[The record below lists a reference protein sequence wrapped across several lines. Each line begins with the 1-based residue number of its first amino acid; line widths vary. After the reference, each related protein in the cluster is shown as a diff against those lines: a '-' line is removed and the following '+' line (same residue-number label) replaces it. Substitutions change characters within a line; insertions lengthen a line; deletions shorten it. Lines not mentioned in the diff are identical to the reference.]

1 MGNWLME
8 FPRGILLD
16 IKKPIDQAIDY
27 MMVNWGGFFDGVSA
41 VLREI
46 LLAVKTVIDIIPWW
60 ALIIFVFLATLKMA
74 KKPLRALLY
83 AGMLFFIGAIGLWS
97 LMYTTLA
104 IIVTS
109 VILSLLLG
117 FPLGILISFSD
128 RSGKMMRPVLD
139 TMQTMPSFV
148 YLIPA
153 VMLLGLGNVP
163 AVIATVIYSMPPI
176 VRMTNLGIR
185 RVDKEVVE
193 ASKAFG
199 STRWQL
205 LTKVLVPQALPTI
218 MAGINQTIMMAI
230 AMVVTSSMI
239 GARGLGSE
247 VLTGINRLESGR
259 GFAAGIAIVIL
270 AVIIDRLTQGLAKG
284 EVSHDE
290 H

>member
-1 MGNWLME
+1 MSNWLME
-8 FPRGILLD
+8 FPKGIFLD
-16 IKKPIDQAIDY
+16 IKKPIDNAIDY
-27 MMVNWGGFFDGVSA
+27 MMINWESFFDGVSA
-41 VLREI
+41 FLRQI
-46 LLAVKTVIDIIPWW
+46 LLGVKSVIDIIPWW
-60 ALIIFVFLATLKMA
+60 VLILFVFLATLKMS
-74 KKPLRALLY
+74 KKPVRALLY
-83 AGMLFFIGAIGLWS
+83 AGLLFFIGVIGLWD
-97 LMYTTLA
+97 LMYTTLS
-104 IIVTS
+104 IVITS
-109 VILSLLLG
+109 VLLSLLLG

-128 RSGKMMRPVLD
+128 RAGKLVRPVLD

-205 LTKVLVPQALPTI
+205 LVKVLIPQALPTI

-270 AVIIDRLTQGLAKG
+270 AVVIDRLTQGLAKG
-284 EVSHDE
+284 EVQHDE

>member
-1 MGNWLME
+1 MSEWLME
-8 FPRGILLD
+8 FPKGIFLD
-16 IKKPIDQAIDY
+16 IKKPIDNAIEY
-27 MMVNWGGFFDGVSA
+27 MMINWESFFDGVSA
-41 VLREI
+41 FLRQI
-46 LLAVKTVIDIIPWW
+46 LLSVKSVIDIIPWW
-60 ALIIFVFLATLKMA
+60 ALILFVFLATLKMT
-74 KKPLRALLY
+74 KKPVRALLY
-83 AGMLFFIGAIGLWS
+83 AGLLFFVGVIGLWD
-97 LMYTTLA
+97 LMYTTLT
-104 IIVTS
+104 IVITS
-109 VILSLLLG
+109 VLLSLLLG
-117 FPLGILISFSD
+117 FPLGILISSSD
-128 RSGKMMRPVLD
+128 RTGKLVRPVLD

-205 LTKVLVPQALPTI
+205 LVKVLIPQALPTI

-270 AVIIDRLTQGLAKG
+270 AVVIDRLTQGLAKK
-284 EVSHDE
+284 EVQHDE

>member
-1 MGNWLME
+1 MSEWLTK
-8 FPRGILLD
+8 FPEGLYLD
-16 IKKPIDQAIDY
+16 IKKPIDRAIEY
-27 MMVNWGGFFDGVSA
+27 MMNNWGAAFDGISGF
-41 VLREI
+41 LRLI
-46 LLAVKTVIDIIPWW
+46 LLGVQAAINVIPWW
-60 ALIIFVFLATLKMA
+60 LMVAAVFFAAWAVTRN
-74 KKPLRALLY
+74 PLRALMY
-83 AGMLFFIGAIGLWS
+83 AAMLFMIGLIGLWN

-104 IIVTS
+104 IIITS
-109 VILSLLLG
+109 VFIALVLG
-117 FPLGILISFSD
+117 FPLGILISFSA
-128 RSGKMMRPVLD
+128 RSGRLVRPVLD

-163 AVIATVIYSMPPI
+163 AVIATVIYAMPPI

-185 RVDKEVVE
+185 SVDREVVE

-205 LTKVLVPQALPTI
+205 LVKVLIPQAMPTI

-259 GFAAGIAIVIL
+259 GFAAGIAIVIM
-270 AVIIDRLTQGLAKG
+270 AVLIDRLTQGMAGKK
-284 EVSHDE
+284 VQ
-290 H
+290 

>member
-1 MGNWLME
+1 MSEWLTK
-8 FPRGILLD
+8 FPEGLYLD
-16 IKKPIDQAIDY
+16 IKKPIDRAIEY
-27 MMVNWGGFFDGVSA
+27 MMNNWGAAFDGISDF
-41 VLREI
+41 LRLI
-46 LLAVKTVIDIIPWW
+46 LLGVQAVINVIPWW
-60 ALIIFVFLATLKMA
+60 LMVAAVFFAAWAVTRN
-74 KKPLRALLY
+74 PLRALMY
-83 AGMLFFIGAIGLWS
+83 AAMLFMIGLIGLWN

-104 IIVTS
+104 IIITS
-109 VILSLLLG
+109 VFIALVLG
-117 FPLGILISFSD
+117 FPLGILISFSA
-128 RSGKMMRPVLD
+128 RSGRLVRPVLD

-163 AVIATVIYSMPPI
+163 AVIATVIYAMPPI

-185 RVDKEVVE
+185 SVDREVVE

-205 LTKVLVPQALPTI
+205 LVKVLIPQAMPTI

-259 GFAAGIAIVIL
+259 GFAAGIAIVIM
-270 AVIIDRLTQGLAKG
+270 AVLIDRLTQGMAGKK
-284 EVSHDE
+284 VQ
-290 H
+290 

>member
-1 MGNWLME
+1 ME
-8 FPRGILLD
+8 FPGEISLN
-16 IKKPIDQAIDY
+16 IKEPIDQAINY
-27 MMVNWGGFFDGVSA
+27 MMVNWGGFFDGVSSA
-41 VLREI
+41 LRGI
-46 LLAVKTVIDIIPWW
+46 LLAVKSVIDIIPWW
-60 ALIIFVFLATLKMA
+60 LLIVLVLLATLKMTG
-74 KKPLRALLY
+74 KPLRALLY
-83 AGMLFFIGAIGLWS
+83 AGMLFLVGAIGLWS
-97 LMYTTLA
+97 HMYTTLS
-104 IIVTS
+104 IIITS

-128 RSGKMMRPVLD
+128 RAGKMVRPVLD

-163 AVIATVIYSMPPI
+163 AVIATVIYSMPPM

-193 ASKAFG
+193 ASRAFG
-199 STRWQL
+199 STKRQL
-205 LTKVLVPQALPTI
+205 LVKVLIPQALPTI
-218 MAGINQTIMMAI
+218 MAGINQTIMMEI

-259 GFAAGIAIVIL
+259 GFAAGIAIVIM
-270 AVIIDRLTQGLAKG
+270 AVLIDRLTQGMARKK
-284 EVSHDE
+284 V
-290 H
+290 

>member
-1 MGNWLME
+1 LSEWLTK
-8 FPRGILLD
+8 FPEGLYLD
-16 IKKPIDQAIDY
+16 IKKPIDRAIEY
-27 MMVNWGGFFDGVSA
+27 MMNNWGAAFDGISGF
-41 VLREI
+41 LRLI
-46 LLAVKTVIDIIPWW
+46 LLGVQAAINVIPWW
-60 ALIIFVFLATLKMA
+60 LMVAAVFFAAWAVTRN
-74 KKPLRALLY
+74 PLRALMY
-83 AGMLFFIGAIGLWS
+83 AAMLFMIGLIGLWN

-104 IIVTS
+104 IIITS
-109 VILSLLLG
+109 VFIALVLG
-117 FPLGILISFSD
+117 FPLGILISFSA
-128 RSGKMMRPVLD
+128 RSGRLVRPVLD

-163 AVIATVIYSMPPI
+163 AVIATVIYAMPPI

-185 RVDKEVVE
+185 SVDREVVE

-205 LTKVLVPQALPTI
+205 LVKVLIPQAMPTI

-259 GFAAGIAIVIL
+259 GFAAGIAIVIM
-270 AVIIDRLTQGLAKG
+270 AVLIDRLTQGMAGKK
-284 EVSHDE
+284 VQ
-290 H
+290 

>member
-1 MGNWLME
+1 MSSWLTE
-8 FPRGILLD
+8 FPKQLFLD
-16 IKKPIDQAIDY
+16 IKQPIDQAIQY
-27 MMVNWGGFFDGVSA
+27 MMEHWAPFFDGVSV
-41 VLREI
+41 VLRQV
-46 LLAVKTVIDIIPWW
+46 LLAVKSVIDFIPWW
-60 ALIIFVFLATLKMA
+60 ALLVLVFLATLRMSRR
-74 KKPLRALLY
+74 PLKALMY
-83 AGMLFFIGAIGLWS
+83 TAMLFFIGLIGLWD

-109 VILSLLLG
+109 VLISLLLG
-117 FPLGILISFSD
+117 FPLGVLISMSN
-128 RSGKMMRPVLD
+128 RAGKLVRPLLD

-185 RVDKEVVE
+185 NVDHEVVE
-193 ASKAFG
+193 ASRAFG
-199 STRWQL
+199 STTWQQL
-205 LTKVLVPQALPTI
+205 VKVLIPQALPTI

-270 AVIIDRLTQGLAKG
+270 AVLIDRLTQGMAK
-284 EVSHDE
+284 EKA
-290 H
+290 

>member
-1 MGNWLME
+1 ME
-8 FPRGILLD
+8 FPGEISLN
-16 IKKPIDQAIDY
+16 IKEPIDQAINY
-27 MMVNWGGFFDGVSA
+27 MMVNWGGFFDGVSS
-41 VLREI
+41 VLRGI
-46 LLAVKTVIDIIPWW
+46 LLAVKSVIDIIPWW
-60 ALIIFVFLATLKMA
+60 LLIVLVLLATLKMTG
-74 KKPLRALLY
+74 KPLRALLY
-83 AGMLFFIGAIGLWS
+83 AGMLFLVGAIGLWS
-97 LMYTTLA
+97 HMYTTLS
-104 IIVTS
+104 IIITS
-109 VILSLLLG
+109 VFLSLLLG

-128 RSGKMMRPVLD
+128 RAGKMVRPVLD

-163 AVIATVIYSMPPI
+163 AVIATVIYSMPPM

-193 ASKAFG
+193 ASRAFG
-199 STRWQL
+199 STKRQL
-205 LTKVLVPQALPTI
+205 LVKVLIPQALPTI

-239 GARGLGSE
+239 GARGLGNE

-270 AVIIDRLTQGLAKG
+270 AVIIDRLTQGLARG
-284 EVSHDE
+284 EGLHDE
-290 H
+290 Q

>member
-1 MGNWLME
+1 MSEWLRE
-8 FPRGILLD
+8 FPKELYID
-16 IKKPIDQAIDY
+16 IKKPIDQAIGY
-27 MMVNWGGFFDGVSA
+27 MMEHWGPLFDGISA
-41 VLREI
+41 FLRQI
-46 LLAVKTVIDIIPWW
+46 LLGVQGFINLIPWW
-60 ALIIFVFLATLKMA
+60 VLVLLVFVATWRLSRD
-74 KKPLRALLY
+74 PLRAVIY
-83 AGMLFFIGAIGLWS
+83 AGMLFFIGMIGLWG

-104 IIVTS
+104 IIITS
-109 VILSLLLG
+109 VLISLLLG
-117 FPLGILISFSD
+117 FPLGILISFSS
-128 RSGKMMRPVLD
+128 RAGKLVRPLLD

-185 RVDKEVVE
+185 SVDQEVVE

-205 LTKVLVPQALPTI
+205 LGKVLIPQAMPTI

-259 GFAAGIAIVIL
+259 GFAAGIAIVIM
-270 AVIIDRLTQGLAKG
+270 AVLIDRLTQAMAK
-284 EVSHDE
+284 EKV
-290 H
+290 

>member
-1 MGNWLME
+1 ME
-8 FPRGILLD
+8 FPGEISLN
-16 IKKPIDQAIDY
+16 IKEPIDQAINY
-27 MMVNWGGFFDGVSA
+27 MMVNWGGFFDGVSSA
-41 VLREI
+41 LRGI
-46 LLAVKTVIDIIPWW
+46 LLAVKSVIDIIPWW
-60 ALIIFVFLATLKMA
+60 LLIVLVLLATLKMTG
-74 KKPLRALLY
+74 KPLRALLY
-83 AGMLFFIGAIGLWS
+83 AGMLFLVGAIGLWS
-97 LMYTTLA
+97 HMYTTLS
-104 IIVTS
+104 IIITS

-128 RSGKMMRPVLD
+128 RAGKMVRPVLD

-163 AVIATVIYSMPPI
+163 AVIATVIYSMPPM

-193 ASKAFG
+193 ASRAFG
-199 STRWQL
+199 STKRQL
-205 LTKVLVPQALPTI
+205 LVKVLIPQALPTI
-218 MAGINQTIMMAI
+218 MTGINQTIMMAI

-270 AVIIDRLTQGLAKG
+270 AVIIDRLTQGLARG
-284 EVSHDE
+284 EGLHDE
-290 H
+290 Q

>member
-1 MGNWLME
+1 ME
-8 FPRGILLD
+8 FPGEIYLN
-16 IKKPIDQAIDY
+16 IKEPIDQAINY
-27 MMVNWGGFFDGVSA
+27 MMVNWGGFFDGVSSA
-41 VLREI
+41 LRGI
-46 LLAVKTVIDIIPWW
+46 LLAVKSVIDIIPWW
-60 ALIIFVFLATLKMA
+60 LLIVLVLLATLKMTG
-74 KKPLRALLY
+74 KPLRALLY
-83 AGMLFFIGAIGLWS
+83 AGMLFLVGAIGLWS
-97 LMYTTLA
+97 HMYTTLS
-104 IIVTS
+104 IIITS

-128 RSGKMMRPVLD
+128 RAGKMVRPVLD

-163 AVIATVIYSMPPI
+163 AVIATVIYSMPPM

-193 ASKAFG
+193 ASRAFG
-199 STRWQL
+199 STKRQL
-205 LTKVLVPQALPTI
+205 LVKVLIPQALPTI

-239 GARGLGSE
+239 GARGLGNE

-270 AVIIDRLTQGLAKG
+270 AVIIDRLTQGLARG
-284 EVSHDE
+284 EGLHDE
-290 H
+290 Q

>member
-1 MGNWLME
+1 ME
-8 FPRGILLD
+8 FPGEIYLN
-16 IKKPIDQAIDY
+16 IKEPIDQAINY
-27 MMVNWGGFFDGVSA
+27 MMVNWGGFFDGVSSA
-41 VLREI
+41 LRGI
-46 LLAVKTVIDIIPWW
+46 LLAVKSVIDIIPWW
-60 ALIIFVFLATLKMA
+60 LLIVLVLLATLKMTG
-74 KKPLRALLY
+74 KPLRALLY
-83 AGMLFFIGAIGLWS
+83 AGMLFLVGAIGLWS
-97 LMYTTLA
+97 HMYTTLS
-104 IIVTS
+104 IIITS
-109 VILSLLLG
+109 VFLSLLLG

-128 RSGKMMRPVLD
+128 RAGKMVRPVLD

-163 AVIATVIYSMPPI
+163 AVIATVIYSMPPM

-193 ASKAFG
+193 ASRAFG
-199 STRWQL
+199 STKRQL
-205 LTKVLVPQALPTI
+205 LVKVLIPQALPTI

-239 GARGLGSE
+239 GARGLGNE

-270 AVIIDRLTQGLAKG
+270 AVIIDRLTQGLARG
-284 EVSHDE
+284 EGLHDE
-290 H
+290 Q

>member
-1 MGNWLME
+1 MSEWLTK
-8 FPRGILLD
+8 FPEGLYLD
-16 IKKPIDQAIDY
+16 IKKPIDRAIEY
-27 MMVNWGGFFDGVSA
+27 MMNNWGAAFDGISGF
-41 VLREI
+41 LRLI
-46 LLAVKTVIDIIPWW
+46 LLGVQAAINVIPWW
-60 ALIIFVFLATLKMA
+60 LMVAAVFFAAWAVTRN
-74 KKPLRALLY
+74 PLRALMY
-83 AGMLFFIGAIGLWS
+83 AAMLFLIGLIGLWN

-104 IIVTS
+104 IIITS
-109 VILSLLLG
+109 VFIALVLG
-117 FPLGILISFSD
+117 FPLGILISFSA
-128 RSGKMMRPVLD
+128 RSGRLVRPVLD

-163 AVIATVIYSMPPI
+163 AVIATVIYAMPPI

-185 RVDKEVVE
+185 SVDREVVE

-205 LTKVLVPQALPTI
+205 LVKVLIPQAMPTI

-259 GFAAGIAIVIL
+259 GFAAGIAIVIM
-270 AVIIDRLTQGLAKG
+270 AVLIDRLTQGMAGKK
-284 EVSHDE
+284 VQ
-290 H
+290 

>member
-1 MGNWLME
+1 ME
-8 FPRGILLD
+8 FPGEISLN
-16 IKKPIDQAIDY
+16 IKEPIDQAINY
-27 MMVNWGGFFDGVSA
+27 MMVNWGGFFDGVSSA
-41 VLREI
+41 LRVI
-46 LLAVKTVIDIIPWW
+46 LLAVKSVIDIIPWW
-60 ALIIFVFLATLKMA
+60 LLIVLVLLATLKMTG
-74 KKPLRALLY
+74 KPLRALLY
-83 AGMLFFIGAIGLWS
+83 AGMLFLVGAIGLWS
-97 LMYTTLA
+97 HMYTTLS
-104 IIVTS
+104 IIITS

-128 RSGKMMRPVLD
+128 RAGKMVRPVLD

-163 AVIATVIYSMPPI
+163 AVIATVIYSMPPM

-193 ASKAFG
+193 ASRAFG
-199 STRWQL
+199 STKRQL
-205 LTKVLVPQALPTI
+205 LVKVLIPQALPTI

-270 AVIIDRLTQGLAKG
+270 AVIIDRLTQGLARG
-284 EVSHDE
+284 EGLHDE
-290 H
+290 Q

>member
-1 MGNWLME
+1 ME
-8 FPRGILLD
+8 FPKGIFLD
-16 IKKPIDQAIDY
+16 IKKPIDNAIDY
-27 MMVNWGGFFDGVSA
+27 MMINWESFFDGVSA
-41 VLREI
+41 FLRQI
-46 LLAVKTVIDIIPWW
+46 LLGVKSVIDIIPWW
-60 ALIIFVFLATLKMA
+60 VLILFVFLATLKMS
-74 KKPLRALLY
+74 KKPVRALLY
-83 AGMLFFIGAIGLWS
+83 AGLLFFIGVIGLWD
-97 LMYTTLA
+97 LMYTTLS
-104 IIVTS
+104 IVITS
-109 VILSLLLG
+109 VLLSLLLG

-128 RSGKMMRPVLD
+128 RAGKLVRPVLD

-205 LTKVLVPQALPTI
+205 LVKVLIPQALPTI

-270 AVIIDRLTQGLAKG
+270 AVVIDRLTQGLAKG
-284 EVSHDE
+284 EVQHDE

>member
-1 MGNWLME
+1 ME
-8 FPRGILLD
+8 FPGEISLN
-16 IKKPIDQAIDY
+16 IKEPIDQAINY
-27 MMVNWGGFFDGVSA
+27 MMVNWGGFFDGVSSA
-41 VLREI
+41 LRGI
-46 LLAVKTVIDIIPWW
+46 LLAVKSVIDIIPWW
-60 ALIIFVFLATLKMA
+60 LLIVLVLLATLKMTG
-74 KKPLRALLY
+74 KPLRALLY
-83 AGMLFFIGAIGLWS
+83 AGMLFLVGAIGLWS
-97 LMYTTLA
+97 HMYTTLS
-104 IIVTS
+104 IIITS

-128 RSGKMMRPVLD
+128 RAGKMVRPVLD

-163 AVIATVIYSMPPI
+163 AVIATVIYSMPPM

-193 ASKAFG
+193 ASRAFG
-199 STRWQL
+199 STKRQL
-205 LTKVLVPQALPTI
+205 LVKVLIPQALPTI

-270 AVIIDRLTQGLAKG
+270 AVIIDRLTQGLARG
-284 EVSHDE
+284 EGLHDE
-290 H
+290 Q

>member
-1 MGNWLME
+1 MSQWLME
-8 FPRGILLD
+8 FPREVFLD
-16 IKKPIDQAIDY
+16 IKKPIDNAIDY
-27 MMVNWGGFFDGVSA
+27 MMINWESFFDSVSA
-41 VLREI
+41 FLRQI
-46 LLAVKTVIDIIPWW
+46 LLGVKSVIDIIPWW
-60 ALIIFVFLATLKMA
+60 VLILFVFLATLKMSR
-74 KKPLRALLY
+74 KPVRALLY
-83 AGMLFFIGAIGLWS
+83 AGLLFFIGVIGLWD
-97 LMYTTLA
+97 LMYTTLS
-104 IIVTS
+104 IVITS
-109 VILSLLLG
+109 VLLSLLLG

-128 RSGKMMRPVLD
+128 RAGKLVRPVLD

-205 LTKVLVPQALPTI
+205 LVKVLIPQALPTI

-270 AVIIDRLTQGLAKG
+270 AVVIDRLTQGLAKG
-284 EVSHDE
+284 EVQHDE

>member
-1 MGNWLME
+1 MSEWLTS
-8 FPRGILLD
+8 FPEEIFLD
-16 IKKPIDQAIDY
+16 IKKPIDQAIEY
-27 MMVNWGGFFDGVSA
+27 MMNNWSAFFDGISA
-41 VLREI
+41 FLRQM
-46 LLAVKTVIDIIPWW
+46 LLGVQAVINFIPWW
-60 ALIIFVFLATLKMA
+60 LMIVGIFLATWKMTHN
-74 KKPLRALLY
+74 PLRALLY
-83 AGMLFFIGAIGLWS
+83 GAMLFFIGLIGLWD

-104 IIVTS
+104 IIITS
-109 VILSLLLG
+109 VFISLVLG
-117 FPLGILISFSD
+117 FPLGILVSFSN
-128 RSGKMMRPVLD
+128 RFGKIVRPILD

-185 RVDKEVVE
+185 NVDNEVVE
-193 ASKAFG
+193 AAKAFG

-205 LTKVLVPQALPTI
+205 LIKVLIPQAKVTI

-270 AVIIDRLTQGLAKG
+270 AVLIDRLTQGTSKKK
-284 EVSHDE
+284 V
-290 H
+290 

>member
-1 MGNWLME
+1 ME
-8 FPRGILLD
+8 FPGEISLN
-16 IKKPIDQAIDY
+16 IKEPIDQAINY
-27 MMVNWGGFFDGVSA
+27 MMVNWGGFFDGVAS
-41 VLREI
+41 VLRGI
-46 LLAVKTVIDIIPWW
+46 LLAVKSVIDIIPWW
-60 ALIIFVFLATLKMA
+60 LLIVLVLLATLKMTG
-74 KKPLRALLY
+74 KPLRALLY
-83 AGMLFFIGAIGLWS
+83 AGMLFLVGAIGLWS
-97 LMYTTLA
+97 HMYTTLS
-104 IIVTS
+104 IIITS

-128 RSGKMMRPVLD
+128 RAGKMVRPVLD

-163 AVIATVIYSMPPI
+163 AVIATVIYSMPPM

-193 ASKAFG
+193 ASRAFG
-199 STRWQL
+199 STKRQL
-205 LTKVLVPQALPTI
+205 LVKVLIPQALPTI

-239 GARGLGSE
+239 GARGLGNE

-270 AVIIDRLTQGLAKG
+270 AVIIDRLTQGLARG
-284 EVSHDE
+284 EGLHDE
-290 H
+290 Q

>member
-1 MGNWLME
+1 ME
-8 FPRGILLD
+8 FPGEISLN
-16 IKKPIDQAIDY
+16 IKEPIDQAINY
-27 MMVNWGGFFDGVSA
+27 MMVNWGGFFDGVSSA
-41 VLREI
+41 LRGI
-46 LLAVKTVIDIIPWW
+46 LLAVKSVIDIIPWW
-60 ALIIFVFLATLKMA
+60 LLIVLVLLATLKMTG
-74 KKPLRALLY
+74 KPLRALLY
-83 AGMLFFIGAIGLWS
+83 AGMLFLVGAIGLWS
-97 LMYTTLA
+97 HMYTTLS
-104 IIVTS
+104 IIITS
-109 VILSLLLG
+109 VFPSLLLG

-128 RSGKMMRPVLD
+128 RAGKMVRPVLD

-163 AVIATVIYSMPPI
+163 AVIATVIYSMPPM

-193 ASKAFG
+193 ASRAFG
-199 STRWQL
+199 STKRQL
-205 LTKVLVPQALPTI
+205 LVKVLIPQALPTI

-270 AVIIDRLTQGLAKG
+270 AVIIDRLTQGLARG
-284 EVSHDE
+284 EGLHDE
-290 H
+290 Q

>member
-1 MGNWLME
+1 MSEWITE
-8 FPRGILLD
+8 FPKALYLD
-16 IKKPIDQAIDY
+16 IKKPIDQAIEY
-27 MMVNWGGFFDGVSA
+27 MMDNWGAFFDGVSTF
-41 VLREI
+41 LRQI
-46 LLAVKTVIDIIPWW
+46 LLAVQAVINIIPWW
-60 ALIIFVFLATLKMA
+60 VMIVVVFLAAWRITR
-74 KKPLRALLY
+74 KPLRALLY
-83 AGMLFFIGAIGLWS
+83 AAMLFFVGLIGLWN

-104 IIVTS
+104 IIITS
-109 VILSLLLG
+109 VFISLLLG
-117 FPLGILISFSD
+117 FPLGILISFSN
-128 RSGKMMRPVLD
+128 RAGKVVRPVLD

-185 RVDKEVVE
+185 SVDQEVVE
-193 ASKAFG
+193 ASRAFG

-205 LTKVLVPQALPTI
+205 LTKVLIPQAMPTI

-259 GFAAGIAIVIL
+259 GFAAGIAIVIM
-270 AVIIDRLTQGLAKG
+270 AVLIDRLTQGMAKKKVQG
-284 EVSHDE
+284 
-290 H
+290 

>member
-1 MGNWLME
+1 LFEWVTE
-8 FPRGILLD
+8 FPKRIYLD
-16 IKKPIDQAIDY
+16 VKKPIDQAIEY
-27 MMVNWGGFFDGVSA
+27 MMDNWGAFFDGISMF
-41 VLREI
+41 LRQI
-46 LLAVKTVIDIIPWW
+46 LLWVQTVINGIPWW
-60 ALIIFVFLATLKMA
+60 LMIAAVFFGAWRVTRN
-74 KKPLRALLY
+74 PLRALMY
-83 AGMLFFIGAIGLWS
+83 AAMLFFIGLIGLWN

-104 IIVTS
+104 IIIAS
-109 VILSLLLG
+109 VFISLVLG

-128 RSGKMMRPVLD
+128 KLGKFVRPVLD

-185 RVDKEVVE
+185 GVDKEIVE

-199 STRWQL
+199 ATRWQL
-205 LTKVLVPQALPTI
+205 LVKALIPQAMPTI

-259 GFAAGIAIVIL
+259 GFAAGIAIVIM
-270 AVIIDRLTQGLAKG
+270 AVLIDRLTQEAYKKK
-284 EVSHDE
+284 EV
-290 H
+290 

>member
-1 MGNWLME
+1 M
-8 FPRGILLD
+8 I
-16 IKKPIDQAIDY
+16 
-27 MMVNWGGFFDGVSA
+27 
-41 VLREI
+41 VLV
-46 LLAVKTVIDIIPWW
+46 L
-60 ALIIFVFLATLKMA
+60 LATLKMTG
-74 KKPLRALLY
+74 KPLRALLY
-83 AGMLFFIGAIGLWS
+83 AGMLFLVGAIGLWS
-97 LMYTTLA
+97 HMYTTLS
-104 IIVTS
+104 IIITS

-128 RSGKMMRPVLD
+128 RAGKMVRPVLD

-163 AVIATVIYSMPPI
+163 AVIATVIYSMPPM

-193 ASKAFG
+193 ASRAFG
-199 STRWQL
+199 STKRQL
-205 LTKVLVPQALPTI
+205 LVKVLIPQALPTI

-270 AVIIDRLTQGLAKG
+270 AVIIDRLTQGLARG
-284 EVSHDE
+284 EGLRDE
-290 H
+290 Q

>member
-1 MGNWLME
+1 MNGWLMA
-8 FPRGILLD
+8 FPKEIYLD
-16 IKKPIDQAIDY
+16 IKKPIDGAISY
-27 MMVNWGGFFDGVSA
+27 MMTNWGPFFDGVSA
-41 VLREI
+41 FLRQI
-46 LLAVKTVIDIIPWW
+46 LLGVKSFIDIIPWW
-60 ALIIFVFLATLKMA
+60 VLILFVFLATLKMT
-74 KKPLRALLY
+74 KRTSRAVLY
-83 AGMLFFIGAIGLWS
+83 AGLMFFIGVIGLWN
-97 LMYTTLA
+97 LMYTTLS
-104 IIVTS
+104 IILTAVL
-109 VILSLLLG
+109 LSLMLG
-117 FPLGILISFSD
+117 FPLGILISFSN
-128 RSGKMMRPVLD
+128 RAGKLVRPVLD

-193 ASKAFG
+193 AAKAFG
-199 STRWQL
+199 STRFQL
-205 LTKVLVPQALPTI
+205 LFKVLIPQALPTI

-270 AVIIDRLTQGLAKG
+270 AVVIDRLTQGLAKG
-284 EVSHDE
+284 EAQHNE
-290 H
+290 Q